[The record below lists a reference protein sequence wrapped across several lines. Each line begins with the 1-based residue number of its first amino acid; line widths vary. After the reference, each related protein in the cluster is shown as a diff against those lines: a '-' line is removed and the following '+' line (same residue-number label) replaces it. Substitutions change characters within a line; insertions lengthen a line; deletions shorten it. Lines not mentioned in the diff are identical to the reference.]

1 MDTYEIVRD
10 REGLYHSFP
19 REVYQYYSS
28 GDQQQKGKAKTH
40 LLFLTPLHFLNFSGD
55 LTDVRSVINI
65 FMYLLLV
72 LPAQG
77 KLVSQRVTQLV
88 RNLIQSEGSIHASC
102 SNLYLLQDRLNAWV
116 VKRATSLFDTFY
128 AMQYV
133 AKQVARCLG
142 LFYPSLTHTSGSLVK

>member
-10 REGLYHSFP
+10 REGLYHSFS

-28 GDQQQKGKAKTH
+28 GHQQQKGKAKTH

-72 LPAQG
+72 LAAQG
-77 KLVSQRVTQLV
+77 KLVSQQVTQLL
-88 RNLIQSEGSIHASC
+88 RNLIQSEVSIHASC
-102 SNLYLLQDRLNAWV
+102 SNLYLLQDRFERVGGKTCNITIRHVL
-116 VKRATSLFDTFY
+116 RHATCCKTSCTLFWP
-128 AMQYV
+128 V
-133 AKQVARCLG
+133 L
-142 LFYPSLTHTSGSLVK
+142 P